1 MLLKWLQNGEEC
13 TWEALCWVLSKRS
26 VGYRTLA
33 REIEQKYTSKLA
45 QVPSQPPPQ
54 TEPQVAGVSCK
65 GVVDNE
71 TSVVSGASFK
81 GRESPD
87 ALQAQ
92 LASPTQTTPLESPA
106 FPHSAPVP
114 LTLVTKSATTA
125 ENETTKDQLTQPT
138 FQPLTVI
145 NTPSTATVG
154 TPVCSTATPIDDM
167 DVETSSEP
175 TTAPRELALR
185 KDIKLRDYQEELAR
199 PGVQGKNYILISPTG
214 TGKPWSHCPPLE
226 QDAW

>member
-1 MLLKWLQNGEEC
+1 MEVLKEDDCFEIEEELWDTRAKWRTIGQGLKISRSDLDVIKQNNADVDDQFRSMIDKWLQNGEDC
-13 TWEALCWVLSKRS
+13 TWEALCRVLSARS

-92 LASPTQTTPLESPA
+92 LASPTQTTPLA
-106 FPHSAPVP
+106 LPHSAPVR
-114 LTLVTKSATTA
+114 L
-125 ENETTKDQLTQPT
+125 
-138 FQPLTVI
+138 
-145 NTPSTATVG
+145 
-154 TPVCSTATPIDDM
+154 
-167 DVETSSEP
+167 
-175 TTAPRELALR
+175 
-185 KDIKLRDYQEELAR
+185 Y
-199 PGVQGKNYILISPTG
+199 
-214 TGKPWSHCPPLE
+214 W
-226 QDAW
+226 